1 MAWLCRFLTARA
13 PDSLVD
19 FRTGTEQTPHSGRTV
34 TGVRAAISDVKSLRT
49 CLKLLTRL
57 PRSQGS
63 EAEAAAARAAAA
75 AARAAL
81 DEQRSSSDQGESG
94 RQTRSGGRRSKEP
107 EHDESEMPR
116 RRAGPNAS
124 SRELLSPGRRMGRC

>member
-1 MAWLCRFLTARA
+1 M
-13 PDSLVD
+13 
-19 FRTGTEQTPHSGRTV
+19 
-34 TGVRAAISDVKSLRT
+34 RAAISDVKSLED
-49 CLKLLTRL
+49 LPSSSPRL

-107 EHDESEMPR
+107 EHDESEMPPQEGRAECVLERASVRLDGGWDPTSTLGSQSGECR
-116 RRAGPNAS
+116 R
-124 SRELLSPGRRMGRC
+124 